1 MDWSAAIE
9 REREVL
15 KRIVAL
21 FCALA
26 ALCDRICTR
35 SRRVRRPVLWILRP
49 AEAVALDCIAR
60 AGPVPFALLWKRG
73 DSFAEA
79 RRLSRCFRAAARAVK
94 REVEV
99 LDRCRMEDAG
109 AMRPG
114 GAALFGASFGRH
126 FAGRDLPA
134 HLRNLVPALA
144 GLSRYASTRGPP
156 MPERLD
162 TS

>member
-9 REREVL
+9 RERQVL

-21 FCALA
+21 FSALA

-35 SRRVRRPVLWILRP
+35 SRPARRLVLWILRP
-49 AEAVALDCIAR
+49 AEAAALDRIAE
-60 AGPVPFALLWKRG
+60 AGPAPLALLGQRG
-73 DSFAEA
+73 DSLAEA

-94 REVEV
+94 REVEA
-99 LDRCRMEDAG
+99 LDRCVMEDAG
-109 AMRPG
+109 AMRLG
-114 GAALFGASFGRH
+114 GAAAFCASFGRR
-126 FAGRDLPA
+126 FAGRDLP
-134 HLRNLVPALA
+134 LRNLAPALA
-144 GLSRYASTRGPP
+144 GLSRYASAPGPP

>member
-9 REREVL
+9 RERQVL

-21 FCALA
+21 FSALA

-35 SRRVRRPVLWILRP
+35 SRPARRLVLWILRP
-49 AEAVALDCIAR
+49 AEAAALERIAA
-60 AGPVPFALLWKRG
+60 AGPVPLALLWGRG
-73 DSFAEA
+73 DSLAEA
-79 RRLSRCFRAAARAVK
+79 RRLSRCFR
-94 REVEV
+94 
-99 LDRCRMEDAG
+99 DRCGAG
-109 AMRPG
+109 AMRLG
-114 GAALFGASFGRH
+114 GAALFGASFGRR

-134 HLRNLVPALA
+134 CLRTLAPATA
-144 GLSRYASTRGPP
+144 GLPRCPSAPPP

>member
-9 REREVL
+9 RERQVL

-21 FCALA
+21 FSALA

-35 SRRVRRPVLWILRP
+35 SRAARRFVLWILRP
-49 AEAVALDCIAR
+49 AEAAALERIAE
-60 AGPVPFALLWKRG
+60 AGPVPLALLWQRG
-73 DSFAEA
+73 DSLAEA

-94 REVEV
+94 REIEA
-99 LDRCRMEDAG
+99 LDRCGAG
-109 AMRPG
+109 AMRLG
-114 GAALFGASFGRH
+114 GAALFGASLGRR

-134 HLRNLVPALA
+134 CLRTLAPVTA
-144 GLSRYASTRGPP
+144 GLPRCPSAPPP

>member
-9 REREVL
+9 RERQVL

-26 ALCDRICTR
+26 ALCDRICNR
-35 SRRVRRPVLWILRP
+35 SRRARRLVLWILRP
-49 AEAVALDCIAR
+49 AEAIALERIAE
-60 AGPVPFALLWKRG
+60 AGPVPLALLWERG
-73 DSFAEA
+73 DSLAEA

-94 REVEV
+94 RDIAA
-99 LDRCRMEDAG
+99 LDRCGMEDAG
-109 AMRPG
+109 AMRLG
-114 GAALFGASFGRH
+114 GAAAFCASFGRR
-126 FAGRDLPA
+126 FAGRDLP
-134 HLRNLVPALA
+134 LRNLAPALA
-144 GLSRYASTRGPP
+144 GLSRYASAPGPP

>member
-9 REREVL
+9 RERQVL

-35 SRRVRRPVLWILRP
+35 SRPARRLVLWILRP
-49 AEAVALDCIAR
+49 AEAAALERIAE
-60 AGPVPFALLWKRG
+60 AGPAPLALLWQRG
-73 DSFAEA
+73 DSLAEA

-94 REVEV
+94 REIEA
-99 LDRCRMEDAG
+99 LDRCGAG
-109 AMRPG
+109 AMRRG
-114 GAALFGASFGRH
+114 CAALFGASFGRR
-126 FAGRDLPA
+126 FAGRDRP
-134 HLRNLVPALA
+134 LRNLAPATA
-144 GLSRYASTRGPP
+144 GLSRYPSAPGPP